1 MALSQDCLD
10 DAMDPSHGAEDS
22 QDRVLGQ
29 CVWHAGWPGSGV
41 HMCVCLCLFNR
52 ITCRFSSLTIWF
64 DIYIIYIYYIICIFM
79 FIVFIYIL
87 LFSSV
92 LHNSLYVKFHLFQ
105 PQDAWLHEF
114 GDPKADSG
122 LCVHFCFC

>member
-64 DIYIIYIYYIICIFM
+64 IILYVYLCLSYLYIYIIVFKCVAQQSVCQIS
-79 FIVFIYIL
+79 FI
-87 LFSSV
+87 
-92 LHNSLYVKFHLFQ
+92 
-105 PQDAWLHEF
+105 PAA
-114 GDPKADSG
+114 GCMAA
-122 LCVHFCFC
+122 